1 MVVREEEGNMRKTRA
16 LMILAAA
23 ATMGAACNGYTQN
36 SAGGAIDP
44 ADAKNTVVLHV
55 NNKNTSPM
63 ELRAIQ
69 NGRSQ
74 FVGSIGGNDSA
85 SLLLDPQLF
94 PTGLLYIVAIPSG
107 GHGRAI
113 AGPLSATKGDRI
125 DFTIEP
131 ALDQSRA
138 IVVP

>member
-1 MVVREEEGNMRKTRA
+1 MLKTRA
-16 LMILAAA
+16 FMILAAA
-23 ATMGAACNGYTQN
+23 ATMGAACNGYTQS
-36 SAGGAIDP
+36 SAGGTIDP

-55 NNKNTSPM
+55 VNQSTSPM
-63 ELRAIQ
+63 ELRTIL

-74 FVGSIGGNDSA
+74 FAGSVGGNDST

-94 PTGLLYIVAIPSG
+94 PTGLLYVVAIPAG
-107 GHGRAI
+107 GRGRAV
-113 AGPLSATKGDRI
+113 AGPLSATKGNRI

-131 ALDQSRA
+131 ALDQSHA

>member
-1 MVVREEEGNMRKTRA
+1 MLKARA
-16 LMILAAA
+16 FMILAAA
-23 ATMGAACNGYTQN
+23 ATMGAACNGYSQS

-44 ADAKNTVVLHV
+44 ADAKNTVVLRV

-63 ELRAIQ
+63 ELRTIL
-69 NGRSQ
+69 NGRSE
-74 FVGSIGGNDSA
+74 FVGSIGGNDST

-107 GHGRAI
+107 GRGRAV

-131 ALDQSRA
+131 AFDQSRA